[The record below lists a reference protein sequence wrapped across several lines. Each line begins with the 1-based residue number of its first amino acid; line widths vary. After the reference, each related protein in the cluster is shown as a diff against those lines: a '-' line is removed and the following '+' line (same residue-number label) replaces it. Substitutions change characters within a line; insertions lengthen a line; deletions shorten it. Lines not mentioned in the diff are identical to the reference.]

1 MKKVIY
7 GIIIL
12 IFMFTMNVKAKEITA
27 SSIPNGAYI
36 IGTHEFTRDKAQ
48 NYSGTLTIQHI
59 MLAAKTISSDRVE
72 DMKIYYK
79 NSRGTWV
86 DPITNKTLSSNA
98 VPASFDI
105 EYINLDPEEDAQPQT
120 HESTEYL
127 ISYNL
132 NGGAKG
138 PNSPT
143 KGEIDQVITVDK
155 PIKNFTINF
164 DANSQGARIENQS
177 GEAITSVRENQS
189 FIGWT
194 ALNLN
199 SETALYGTTTTP
211 ATSWNGTTAIGENND
226 SIYFKNLGE
235 VEEVVTLV
243 ANWNTT
249 NITLPSVSK
258 TDYICSYNT
267 KANGQG
273 TSYLP
278 GDEYIPSR
286 NTSSTTLYVVCEE
299 VISFENNTW
308 ATIISNVQN
317 GHTDG
322 YHVGDTREIDL
333 GDELGT
339 HTIRIANKSTPD
351 ECSSQGFSQ
360 SACGFVVEFTDI
372 IASEAMNPIG
382 QGGNVGGW
390 TASAMRT
397 YLNTDIYNALP
408 IDLKAG
414 IINTQVV
421 SGHGSTVGEDNF
433 VTNDKLYLLSSHEVV
448 EDVDNDN
455 TIGIDYI
462 DTAYYSTRQLD
473 YYENLE
479 VTTANYAELIKQ
491 YDGVDSAWW
500 LRFAYIDDAESFY
513 RIDSTGAMGNNYS
526 DYEVGVSPAFRIGVE
541 VEQPTP
547 IGEFSLGDYFNMTP
561 DATTYEIPDTLTGI
575 SGEDLT
581 PSELNLWQ
589 VISTDNGVEAVSVYV
604 SSVNVTS
611 DGDKGYLNLVKNLQ
625 TISEQYAKE
634 DYTTSTRIVGYN
646 GQTQTVS
653 RISYSTTSTPT
664 ETTGIGQEY
673 DYGAF
678 GDTLYLRDYQ
688 LLENIGATVA
698 NKVGTTTP
706 TSYWLASRHFY
717 YTIEVPTAPG
727 GGDPVPSIAP
737 YYYFNGRNIDTS
749 GNLTIGTI
757 YSRDS
762 GGSNAP
768 VSIGSN
774 VHAIRPIIK
783 LDSNVIITEGNGT
796 QTSPYILSLQTD

>member
-7 GIIIL
+7 GIIIF

-27 SSIPNGAYI
+27 SSIPNGAYV

-59 MLAAKTISSDRVE
+59 MLAAKTISSNRVE

-98 VPASFDI
+98 VPATFNI
-105 EYINLDPEEDAQPQT
+105 EYINLDPESEAQT

-127 ISYNL
+127 INYNL
-132 NGGAKG
+132 NGGTKG
-138 PNSPT
+138 TNSPT

-155 PIKNFTINF
+155 PTKNFTINF

-177 GEAITSVRENQS
+177 GEAITSVRESQS

-199 SETALYGTTTTP
+199 SATPVYGTTTNPT
-211 ATSWNGTTAIGENND
+211 TSWNGTTVIGENND

-235 VEEVVTLV
+235 VEDVVTLV

-249 NITLPSVSK
+249 NITLPTLSK

-267 KANGQG
+267 QANGQG

-278 GDEYIPSR
+278 GDEYTSNR

-299 VISFENNTW
+299 VISFENNAW
-308 ATIISNVQN
+308 STIISNVQN
-317 GHTDG
+317 GHTEG
-322 YHVGDTREIDL
+322 YHIGDTREINL

-360 SACGFVVEFTDI
+360 TACGFVVEFTDI
-372 IASEAMNPIG
+372 IALESMNSSI
-382 QGGNVGGW
+382 QAGNIGGW
-390 TASAMRT
+390 AASSLRT
-397 YLNTDIYNALP
+397 YLNTEIYDALP
-408 IDLKAG
+408 AELKNGVID
-414 IINTQVV
+414 TTVV
-421 SGHGSTVGEDNF
+421 SGHGSTVGEENF
-433 VTNDKLYLLSSHEVV
+433 VSSDKLYLLSSHEVV

-473 YYENLE
+473 YYEALE
-479 VTTANYAELIKQ
+479 VTTADYAELIKQ

-513 RIDSTGAMGNNYS
+513 RIDPTGDMGNNYS
-526 DYEVGVSPAFRIGVE
+526 DYEVGVSPAFRIGT
-541 VEQPTP
+541 PTAP
-547 IGEFSLGDYFNMTP
+547 PEPEEEFAVGDYFTMTP

-581 PSELNLWQ
+581 PSELNLWR
-589 VISTDNGVEAVSVYV
+589 VISTSNGVEAVSVYV
-604 SSVNVTS
+604 SSVNVRL
-611 DGDKGYLNLVKNLQ
+611 DGDKGYLNLVRNLQ

-634 DYTTSTRIVGYN
+634 DYTTATRIVGYN
-646 GQTQTVS
+646 GQTPTVS

-664 ETTGIGQEY
+664 DTSGIGQEY

-688 LLENIGATVA
+688 LLESIDATVA
-698 NKVGTTTP
+698 NKAGTSTP

-717 YTIEVPTAPG
+717 YTTEVPTAPG

-737 YYYFNGRNIDTS
+737 YYYFNGRNINTS
-749 GNLTIGTI
+749 GNLAINTI

-768 VSIGSN
+768 VNFGSN
-774 VHAIRPIIK
+774 EHAIRPIIK

-796 QTSPYILSLQTD
+796 QTSPYTLSLQTN